1 MAKIRCNACG
11 TEIEVFQANKS
22 KACGCDNQTLLR
34 LDRNSMPIITAL
46 DLSLVVEINGIS
58 KPKVKKLDKRIR
70 SRIEQARLKPE
81 GIKLLDGNN

>member
-11 TEIEVFQANKS
+11 TEIEVTQANKS
-22 KACGCDNQTLLR
+22 KACGCDNQTMLR

-58 KPKVKKLDKRIR
+58 KPKVKKLDNQPVAGYTKRIPR
-70 SRIEQARLKPE
+70 
-81 GIKLLDGNN
+81 KLDFEIR